1 MNLHNIK
8 SYVKVWYT
16 LEKRLQHYLTLK
28 ITLVSTL
35 KSLLWVIVLYALP
48 ALIVISFYMFASLH
62 EFLTILSITLA
73 ISSIWVYYIF
83 FEYEIKKASL
93 KIASLPLKKIFIVEK
108 ILLSVIVFFIS
119 AWIVV
124 LTGVFV

>member
-48 ALIVISFYMFASLH
+48 ALIVISFYMFARLH

-119 AWIVV
+119 VWIVV

>member
-93 KIASLPLKKIFIVEK
+93 KIESLPLKKIFIVEK
-108 ILLSVIVFFIS
+108 ILLSVFVFFIS
-119 AWIVV
+119 VWIVV